1 MKERKTWID
10 YVEQVLKIFGFSII
24 ILNIFCL
31 LFGEDA
37 EEISSIFSMG
47 KAGLSIGTMMQFLL
61 AAAWIVLMRFLFFTD
76 IFVKDMRVLFRTF
89 GMIVSSLVMM
99 VFCIW
104 AFRWFPIDDWL
115 PWTMFF
121 LSFGV
126 CFVISLVLT
135 VVKERMENRKM
146 EEALKKLKMDKK

>member
-1 MKERKTWID
+1 MKERKTWMD

>member
-121 LSFGV
+121 LSFGI

-135 VVKERMENRKM
+135 VVKERMENKKM

>member
-1 MKERKTWID
+1 MKERKTWMD

-121 LSFGV
+121 LCFGV

>member
-1 MKERKTWID
+1 MKERKTWMD

-121 LSFGV
+121 LSFGI

>member
-121 LSFGV
+121 LSFGI